1 LGRQLTEIAKL
12 KTGLKADQEM
22 ATLNLNRLMVHIT
35 DSVSRLHVLTF
46 IREHDM
52 NKRLFMDFSGLSII
66 HNWMT
71 SNENESFKLMVN
83 LLNLIIINI
92 FLISNCFKNLQI
104 LEILAE
110 LPITNRNTITK
121 SKVLDVVAEWAKIP
135 QEVKIKIER
144 FQKLNILINL
154 GGVFLAFHNISLIRI

>member
-1 LGRQLTEIAKL
+1 MGRQLTEIAKL

-83 LLNLIIINI
+83 LLNLIIKYI
-92 FLISNCFKNLQI
+92 FKFKN
-104 LEILAE
+104 
-110 LPITNRNTITK
+110 
-121 SKVLDVVAEWAKIP
+121 
-135 QEVKIKIER
+135 
-144 FQKLNILINL
+144 
-154 GGVFLAFHNISLIRI
+154 